1 MVSWETFA
9 YWAQFSAMT
18 PLDRENILSIF
29 MILSYTDQESRNR
42 NMRAFRALHL
52 ENELKIEI

>member
-29 MILSYTDQESRNR
+29 HDLELHGPGEPEQKYAGVP
-42 NMRAFRALHL
+42 RAPS
-52 ENELKIEI
+52 